1 MTLEQII
8 QIISILGFFA
18 GGIIFLVNTGSYKK
32 GIEKDIDVL
41 KAEVDEN
48 KKEIKLLHEE
58 VEKLRDESTRNT
70 NRFEALLIEVKTKLE
85 LFMQMSG
92 VFNKENNNE

>member
-1 MTLEQII
+1 M
-8 QIISILGFFA
+8 
-18 GGIIFLVNTGSYKK
+18 NTGSYKK

-41 KAEVDEN
+41 KKEVDEN
-48 KKEIKLLHEE
+48 KNEIQKLREE
-58 VEKLRDESTRNT
+58 VDKLRDEGTKNT

-92 VFNKENNNE
+92 VFNNNNNKDNNERD